1 MTTYKELSS
10 LASELGKP
18 ELMYKFMNLAFHN
31 QIWTTRK
38 SAAFA
43 TTTLASTDAKEYLR
57 PYLDKLIPK
66 LYRNSYDP
74 NPRIAQSMNTLLN
87 SLIENSASPS
97 SSSDDEFQSRPGKIK
112 IFDLYWDGIIKEI
125 MDGLGIFLSL
135 LLFIFHSTLYP
146 ICVLSFYSPSPPPSS
161 SPPFPSPIF
170 FNSIQFSPMID
181 GDM

>member
-1 MTTYKELSS
+1 
-10 LASELGKP
+10 
-18 ELMYKFMNLAFHN
+18 MYKFMNLAFHN

-135 LLFIFHSTLYP
+135 LFIFHSTY
-146 ICVLSFYSPSPPPSS
+146 ILSVFFPFIPLLHLPPPPLPSPPLSS
-161 SPPFPSPIF
+161 F
-170 FNSIQFSPMID
+170 IQFYFFPCFFVTFE
-181 GDM
+181 